1 MDLSSTSNSS
11 ARTSSSSA
19 RQTSPPPDVQKDGDS
34 DFAEL
39 TLLDDVDVSD
49 QLVKK
54 KNDDGSSEIRGGS
67 VDALIVHAASTGRH
81 GEIKTMIKSLGL
93 Q

>member
-1 MDLSSTSNSS
+1 M
-11 ARTSSSSA
+11 
-19 RQTSPPPDVQKDGDS
+19 RQASPPPDVQKDGDS

-49 QLVKK
+49 QLVKRK
-54 KNDDGSSEIRGGS
+54 KEDGTGHEIRGGS

-81 GEIKTMIKSLGL
+81 GKGCNKLPYLDVFLKILD
-93 Q
+93 QN

>member
-1 MDLSSTSNSS
+1 M
-11 ARTSSSSA
+11 
-19 RQTSPPPDVQKDGDS
+19 QKDGDS

-49 QLVKK
+49 QLIKK

-81 GEIKTMIKSLGL
+81 GTFRTDNNKNL
-93 Q
+93 